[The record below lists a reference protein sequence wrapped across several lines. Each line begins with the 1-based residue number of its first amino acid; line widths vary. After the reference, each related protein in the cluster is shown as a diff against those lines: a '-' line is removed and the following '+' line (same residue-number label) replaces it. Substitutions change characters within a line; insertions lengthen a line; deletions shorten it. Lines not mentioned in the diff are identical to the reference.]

1 MLPVPVAPQRI
12 LRKKGDT
19 TLYTAKER
27 YSMRLLTAS
36 CPPVEQDHRPP
47 LLAPL
52 PVTGMS
58 KEVYLK
64 TMAALNA
71 EPAEWEWVGEAELEL
86 AR

>member
-1 MLPVPVAPQRI
+1 MTTAGDPT
-12 LRKKGDT
+12 KKGET
-19 TLYTAKER
+19 TLSTVKER
-27 YSMRLLTAS
+27 YCMRLLTVS

-52 PVTGMS
+52 PVTSMS
-58 KEVYLK
+58 KEVYLQ

-71 EPAEWEWVGEAELEL
+71 EPSDWVGEAELEL

>member
-19 TLYTAKER
+19 TLSTVKER
-27 YSMRLLTAS
+27 YCMRLLTAS
-36 CPPVEQDHRPP
+36 CPPVEQDQRSP

-52 PVTGMS
+52 SETGMS
-58 KEVYLK
+58 KEVYLQ

-71 EPAEWEWVGEAELEL
+71 EPAEWVGEAELEL

>member
-1 MLPVPVAPQRI
+1 MITTEHPK
-12 LRKKGDT
+12 KKGDT
-19 TLYTAKER
+19 ALHTVKQR
-27 YSMRLLTAS
+27 YCVRLLTAS
-36 CPPVEQDHRPP
+36 YPPVEQDHRPP

-58 KEVYLK
+58 KEVYLQ

-71 EPAEWEWVGEAELEL
+71 EPSDWVGEAELEL